1 MQHAAPS
8 LIQEQFLFLNQ
19 LNSFYCIVELVY
31 VYTALSFLFI
41 IYLSVIYTHSVKSS
55 ECSTRPVNTP
65 ECGKPVEGPFNKL

>member
-31 VYTALSFLFI
+31 VYTTLSFLFI
-41 IYLSVIYTHSVKSS
+41 IYLFIYTHSVKLRVLHKTCEHTWMWKTGGRS
-55 ECSTRPVNTP
+55 
-65 ECGKPVEGPFNKL
+65 L

>member
-31 VYTALSFLFI
+31 VYTTLSFLFI
-41 IYLSVIYTHSVKSS
+41 IYLLFTHSVKLRVLHKT
-55 ECSTRPVNTP
+55 CKHT
-65 ECGKPVEGPFNKL
+65 

>member
-31 VYTALSFLFI
+31 VYTTLSFLFI
-41 IYLSVIYTHSVKSS
+41 IYLSIIYIHSVKLRVLHKTC
-55 ECSTRPVNTP
+55 EHT
-65 ECGKPVEGPFNKL
+65 

>member
-31 VYTALSFLFI
+31 VYTTLSFLFI
-41 IYLSVIYTHSVKSS
+41 IYLLFTHTV
-55 ECSTRPVNTP
+55 
-65 ECGKPVEGPFNKL
+65 